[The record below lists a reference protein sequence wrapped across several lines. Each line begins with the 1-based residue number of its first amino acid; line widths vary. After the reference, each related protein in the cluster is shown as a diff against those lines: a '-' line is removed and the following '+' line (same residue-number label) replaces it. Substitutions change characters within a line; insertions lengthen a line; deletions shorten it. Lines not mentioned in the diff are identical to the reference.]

1 MNIGDT
7 VLVRQRKE
15 NKLTPKYNPQP
26 YKVTARKG
34 ARVTVC
40 RNGHYITRNVVYFK
54 KIPENDKYFM
64 DMDYDYD
71 GNLDLDYDGNDHDG
85 NIQEEEEPQR
95 LPQRYPV
102 RERRPI
108 DRYGNNIF
116 QT

>member
-7 VLVRQRKE
+7 VLVCQRKE
-15 NKLTPKYNPQP
+15 NKLAPKYNPQP

-34 ARVTVC
+34 VTVC

-54 KIPENDKYFM
+54 KIPGHNKYFM
-64 DMDYDYD
+64 DIYYDYD
-71 GNLDLDYDGNDHDG
+71 GDLDLDYDGNDYDG
-85 NIQEEEEPQR
+85 NIQRQEEELQI

-102 RERRPI
+102 RVICPI
-108 DRYGNNIF
+108 DRYGSNMF